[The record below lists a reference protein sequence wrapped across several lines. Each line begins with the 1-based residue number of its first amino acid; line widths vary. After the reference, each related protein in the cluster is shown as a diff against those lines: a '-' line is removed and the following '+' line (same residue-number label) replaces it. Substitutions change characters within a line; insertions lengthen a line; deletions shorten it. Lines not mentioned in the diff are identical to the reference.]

1 MAIAEFRTISGG
13 IELGTAG
20 FSLPG
25 DNAGFCRSILNKNV
39 NPAPLRLESLT
50 YVLPS
55 DEAKETQNVQ
65 QPPTVVNL
73 LMQLRAYYDQSN
85 TFLRSHTALEVQL
98 TSQLRQVLARSNG
111 AVRKQAREL
120 EHAIRGSLLKEG
132 ELRRSL
138 EQLEREVKKNEN
150 NPLNYSRTGSRDR
163 ARPAM
168 SARLPVHSV
177 LMEPFRQAMTGVP
190 RAEQGRPV
198 EPAVLTGRQHGRQTP
213 GTSDASSETLR
224 LPALQNLSGPQITA
238 QQESAPGKILEQN
251 RADWQDTSAKRA
263 DERTAAREKRNPRRS
278 RTDVHRADDEE
289 QNLQHG
295 QNSVRS
301 QRQREQAGV
310 SAGKVRTAMEYTG
323 APVGKTAEEERSA
336 GLKRSV
342 QAYERPAETA
352 MVSVQGRVL
361 AAGRPRESAAQQT
374 TNGRSLLVSRPGVW
388 AQTVF
393 APVREAPWAATF
405 GNLRAGVRLSVGGAG
420 WPELLRTVRS
430 GAFGRPETAVTYR
443 GPEPFIWS
451 TSPYSVGPLLSGQY
465 LGNQRA
471 QVFENYVLQSTLSAP
486 ALLQPSVRRERRSAE
501 PSDGFRSLS
510 GLGNAIRLRE
520 SREETARVAHAVNQR
535 QVIPGQSGRTENLAV
550 PSVRVQ
556 DTANAAGLRAKLPTK
571 SGFFEPFS
579 AQKEQGQGRWLWNP
593 TLKALLAYNVPGRR
607 DFTDG
612 ETEHTKLPPLQM
624 AWSASHD
631 TERLAVWAPGSV
643 WQSVAYRRTVQNDSA
658 GSIVARSRSETP
670 ALWRGLNTPHA
681 QLPAGQSAPVG
692 IPPRRA
698 AYTGRAMAAAA
709 SQNRSLTGPFHL
721 TTLPASPRPT
731 GLQGEGLMHIQSF
744 WPHSGV
750 LSALHN
756 KAEQH
761 NAMAAS
767 AVGASL
773 PLLQRQSTQ
782 QQLSGQG
789 RLGADHGAVWPLPA
803 AAQVLD
809 QLPKRRQTETQPAS
823 AGLKPDFGPLG
834 GRQAARP
841 VTASPGRPFVP
852 AVLQRA
858 IAETA
863 LPENRNTLNQ
873 NSPLRTIM
881 RNLRI
886 FRQKAAADGVQVS
899 AALRF
904 LRGEPL
910 AYAVPEQME
919 RSILQ
924 EPVAEIPAN
933 GRVPETGLL
942 WPAHYAQTQGMTMFR
957 SAGLRAEQ
965 LVRTLIRRSGPAHNE
980 QNAGGGG
987 LTYFTQPL
995 EPVQPLNTES
1005 AVELPA
1011 SGAEPRIVYR
1021 SPAPQPAAVQAVPEQ
1036 SGEDVLR
1043 QQMVSP
1049 AAAPLN
1055 AAFSYQAPAMPA
1067 AANTE
1072 PTELTREQE
1081 AQIAERVLEE
1091 INYNRLTEELLV
1103 RVERRLRAE
1112 RRKFGL

>member
-1 MAIAEFRTISGG
+1 MAIAEFRTISGS

-25 DNAGFCRSILNKNV
+25 DNAGFCRSILNKSV

-263 DERTAAREKRNPRRS
+263 D
-278 RTDVHRADDEE
+278 
-289 QNLQHG
+289 G
-295 QNSVRS
+295 
-301 QRQREQAGV
+301 
-310 SAGKVRTAMEYTG
+310 TAMEHMG

-352 MVSVQGRVL
+352 MASVRGRIL
-361 AAGRPRESAAQQT
+361 TAGQPRESAAQQT

-393 APVREAPWAATF
+393 APVREDPWAATF
-405 GNLRAGVRLSVGGAG
+405 GSLRSGARLSAGESG
-420 WPELLRTVRS
+420 WPGLLRTVRS
-430 GAFGRPETAVTYR
+430 GTFGRPETAVTYR
-443 GPEPFIWS
+443 GPEPFVWS
-451 TSPYSVGPLLSGQY
+451 TPPYSAGPLLSGQY

-471 QVFENYVLQSTLSAP
+471 QVFENHFLQRTLFAP

-501 PSDGFRSLS
+501 PSDGLKRLS
-510 GLGNAIRLRE
+510 GSGYSVLLRG
-520 SREETARVAHAVNQR
+520 SQGQTARAAHAVNQR
-535 QVIPGQSGRTENLAV
+535 QVIPGQNERTENFAV

-556 DTANAAGLRAKLPTK
+556 DTANTAGLRVKLPTK
-571 SGFFEPFS
+571 SSFFEPFS

-612 ETEHTKLPPLQM
+612 EPEHTKLPPLQM

-631 TERLAVWAPGSV
+631 TERLAVWALGSV

-692 IPPRRA
+692 ILARRA

-709 SQNRSLTGPFHL
+709 SQNRSLTGLFHL
-721 TTLPASPRPT
+721 TTLPASLRPT

-823 AGLKPDFGPLG
+823 AGLKPDLGPLG

-886 FRQKAAADGVQVS
+886 FRQKAAADGLQVS

-924 EPVAEIPAN
+924 EPVAEIPAS
-933 GRVPETGLL
+933 GRVPEARLL

-965 LVRTLIRRSGPAHNE
+965 LVRTLIRRPASAHNE

-1043 QQMVSP
+1043 QQIVSP
-1049 AAAPLN
+1049 AVPHN
-1055 AAFSYQAPAMPA
+1055 AAFSYQMPVEPA

-1072 PTELTREQE
+1072 PIELTREQE
-1081 AQIAERVLEE
+1081 AQIAERVLDE